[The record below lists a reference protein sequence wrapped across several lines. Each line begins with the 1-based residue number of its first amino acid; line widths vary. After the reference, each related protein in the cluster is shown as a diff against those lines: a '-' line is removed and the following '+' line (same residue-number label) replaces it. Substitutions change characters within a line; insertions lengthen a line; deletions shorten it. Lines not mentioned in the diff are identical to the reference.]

1 MMDNIFRDYRRAC
14 GYTQCQ
20 LADMV
25 GVDQTT
31 VSKWEH
37 EIAYPHVSQLLILQR
52 VLHIPD
58 QQLLN
63 GLQEIESR
71 RRARQ

>member
-1 MMDNIFRDYRRAC
+1 MMANIFRDYRRAR

-25 GVDQTT
+25 GVDQSA

-58 QQLLN
+58 QQMLN
-63 GLQEIESR
+63 GLREIESR